1 MTVKINPVKRLNKVH
16 LGISTLPEPSYGE
29 IITSPEFGDTVITGI
44 NGVEAVYE
52 AGMVWDDCNSW
63 TMVPD
68 DVSNATFELLLLLC
82 PFSPAAPLI
91 GDVAVSFWVSCEAEL
106 VEATTVLDLDKILE
120 DLEAAEIVSTELLY
134 TVSYLF

>member
-52 AGMVWDDCNSW
+52 AGMV
-63 TMVPD
+63 
-68 DVSNATFELLLLLC
+68 
-82 PFSPAAPLI
+82 
-91 GDVAVSFWVSCEAEL
+91 
-106 VEATTVLDLDKILE
+106 
-120 DLEAAEIVSTELLY
+120 
-134 TVSYLF
+134 